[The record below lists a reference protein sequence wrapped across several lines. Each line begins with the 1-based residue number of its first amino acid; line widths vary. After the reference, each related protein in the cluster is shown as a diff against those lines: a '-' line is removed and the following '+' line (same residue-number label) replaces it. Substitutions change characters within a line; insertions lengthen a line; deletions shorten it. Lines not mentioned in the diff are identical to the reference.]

1 MKNSTPL
8 KSLLLGSAL
17 ALSALTGSTAH
28 AAIALPTASI
38 SLQPSATTVSTGAT
52 FSIDI
57 RIADLGSDA
66 VGAWDGSLLFDSPL
80 VSLLGASLGDQLN
93 LAGLGSY
100 QAISPGLSRVDLLE
114 ASYDT
119 PAQLLDEQAD
129 SFILATLNFTVLSAG
144 ELAFAFNGHFS
155 DASGESELALLNDSA
170 SLHISAVP
178 LPAALW
184 LLLSGCGVLLTQAR
198 RRSPR

>member
-17 ALSALTGSTAH
+17 ALSALTGSAAH

-38 SLQPSATTVSTGAT
+38 SLQPSATTVSTGST

-80 VSLLGASLGDQLN
+80 VSLLGVSLGDQLN

>member
-80 VSLLGASLGDQLN
+80 VSLLGVSLGDQLN

-129 SFILATLNFTVLSAG
+129 SFILATLNFTALSAG

-155 DASGESELALLNDSA
+155 DASGESELALFNDSA

-184 LLLSGCGVLLTQAR
+184 LLLSGCGVLLTQTR
-198 RRSPR
+198 RRAPC